1 MGWWLWLSLCRE
13 TGVPKRSEKNLPGT
27 MGAAGSRIWSEI
39 CAIDSDEVRAAV
51 LTRVLAI
58 PDYVVA
64 ARAAGIYETVAGW
77 LAAYQR
83 GFVSVFPY
91 KLQTQQQRD
100 RIEHDTA
107 GGREVWQ
114 RTGRWTTAAPAEPMP
129 FLQVEE
135 VRRPHAAS
143 STEMIVSPAAKALD
157 YFQESLELLGISES
171 ETITQERLKSA
182 YRRASLA
189 VHPDKGGSPEQ
200 FDAVRR
206 AYQYVGRILDRVRPA
221 TTAEE
226 SARMTAP
233 VSMETAKAAR
243 VAVKV
248 PTGPPVSLSA
258 KKLDMSAF
266 NQLFEESRLP
276 DPDRDSGYGDWLRSQ
291 GSDDAPA
298 TDPRLRGKFNQQV
311 FESVFQE
318 RALAATGGAAISRR
332 EGPDALVPLSGTELG
347 GETRSFTSA
356 MGAET
361 QFMDLKDAY
370 TTGATVYQEVAGV
383 RISDRPMPKSAA
395 DARRRR
401 DEDMARVVPDEE
413 ARIAAAAAAMEER
426 EKTRRLRLAAADEA
440 GAAWSEAMKRRLMV
454 TNH

>member
-1 MGWWLWLSLCRE
+1 
-13 TGVPKRSEKNLPGT
+13 
-27 MGAAGSRIWSEI
+27 MGAGGSRVWSEI
-39 CAIDSDEVRAAV
+39 CAIDSDEVRAAI

-58 PDYVVA
+58 PDYVAA

-77 LAAYQR
+77 LAAYQQ
-83 GFVSVFPY
+83 GFVAVFPY
-91 KLQTQQQRD
+91 KRSAPVSMPSEPIRD
-100 RIEHDTA
+100 RIEHDTG

-114 RTGRWTTAAPAEPMP
+114 RAGRWSAATAAPAPALP
-129 FLQVEE
+129 YIQVEE
-135 VRRPHAAS
+135 APT
-143 STEMIVSPAAKALD
+143 TEIIVSPAAKALD

-171 ETITQERLKSA
+171 EPLTHERLKSA

-221 TTAEE
+221 TSAEE
-226 SARMTAP
+226 TARMTAP
-233 VSMETAKAAR
+233 VSLESAKAAR

-276 DPDRDSGYGDWLRSQ
+276 DPERDSGYGDWLRSQ
-291 GSDDAPA
+291 GGADAPA
-298 TDPRLRGKFNQQV
+298 ADPRLRGKFNQQM

-318 RALAATGGAAISRR
+318 RALAATGGAAITRR

-347 GETRSFTSA
+347 GETKSFTSA

-383 RISDRPMPKSAA
+383 RISERPMPKTAA
-395 DARRRR
+395 EARRRR
-401 DEDMARVVPDEE
+401 DADMERVVPDEG
-413 ARIAAAAAAMEER
+413 AQIAAAAAAMEER
-426 EKTRRLRLAAADEA
+426 ERARRLRLAAADEA
-440 GAAWSEAMKRRLMV
+440 GAAWSEAMRRRLMV
-454 TNH
+454 TNN